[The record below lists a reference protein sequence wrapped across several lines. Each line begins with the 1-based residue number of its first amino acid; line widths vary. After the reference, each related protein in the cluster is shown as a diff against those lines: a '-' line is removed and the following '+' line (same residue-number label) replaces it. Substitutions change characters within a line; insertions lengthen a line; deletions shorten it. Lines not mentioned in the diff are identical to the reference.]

1 MDRQNRP
8 PRSHEKKCFL
18 VAPHA
23 LARPLQYHSALKP
36 RRSLPR
42 PIRACHAL
50 DHRWTL
56 STVGMHS
63 AASLELTVQCA
74 RQVPMGRPRGVGMA
88 RAKKKKVA
96 VNEQAA
102 PSQVEPAP
110 AAQMP
115 PPPPRPPQAAAAAAP
130 DKELAKLV
138 GSRVKETHKFIKRA
152 AKLEQQAL
160 DASLAVHDKVKKI
173 HDKVERI
180 QKRYKAKP
188 KQRDHNWELEQ
199 LHKTDMMIKKAQ
211 NVQLSAMVS
220 LATAQ
225 RDHSRAL
232 CEWKDLQ
239 IARLQRGLRAR
250 KT

>member
-1 MDRQNRP
+1 
-8 PRSHEKKCFL
+8 
-18 VAPHA
+18 
-23 LARPLQYHSALKP
+23 
-36 RRSLPR
+36 
-42 PIRACHAL
+42 
-50 DHRWTL
+50 
-56 STVGMHS
+56 
-63 AASLELTVQCA
+63 
-74 RQVPMGRPRGVGMA
+74 MA